1 MSEKYKKYTA
11 RRSRPDLQPS
21 ATRKVAKSPQKA
33 QKRRWRGSGLARGA
47 RRDLR
52 RGVPVR
58 RANARSMAR
67 SRNARRSRRREGR
80 GGAAP
85 RPPPGDG
92 CLGRAEASKRGAGR
106 KRAAGYVPVSVVMP
120 ERASRAA
127 LEASSHPMVRE
138 GWRVDSSRRRGQVRA
153 RVRMTECASEQSK
166 NTRLLIEFSTLRAT
180 FGVSGGHGP

>member
-21 ATRKVAKSPQKA
+21 ATRKVAKSPQK
-33 QKRRWRGSGLARGA
+33 RRWRGSDLARGA

-58 RANARSMAR
+58 RAIARSMAR

-106 KRAAGYVPVSVVMP
+106 KRAAGNVPVALVMP

-153 RVRMTECASEQSK
+153 RVRMTGCASEQPK

-180 FGVSGGHGP
+180 LAFLEGHGP

>member
-1 MSEKYKKYTA
+1 MSTA
-11 RRSRPDLQPS
+11 RAALS
-21 ATRKVAKSPQKA
+21 ASAATSALN
-33 QKRRWRGSGLARGA
+33 GFCARGA

-58 RANARSMAR
+58 RAIARSMVQ

-85 RPPPGDG
+85 RPPPDDG

-106 KRAAGYVPVSVVMP
+106 KRAAGNVPVALVMP
-120 ERASRAA
+120 ERACRAA

-138 GWRVDSSRRRGQVRA
+138 GGRVDSSRRRGQVRA
-153 RVRMTECASEQSK
+153 RVRMTDYSREQHFRK
-166 NTRLLIEFSTLRAT
+166 KFSSLRAS
-180 FGVSGGHGP
+180 FGVSGGHGMGNRAGNRQSRAM

>member
-21 ATRKVAKSPQKA
+21 ATRKVAKSPQK
-33 QKRRWRGSGLARGA
+33 QRWRGSDLARGA

-58 RANARSMAR
+58 RAIARSMVQ
-67 SRNARRSRRREGR
+67 SRNARRSRRRKAR

-85 RPPPGDG
+85 RPPPDDG

-106 KRAAGYVPVSVVMP
+106 KRAAGNVPVSVVMP

-138 GWRVDSSRRRGQVRA
+138 GRRVDSSRPRGQVRA
-153 RVRMTECASEQSK
+153 RVRMTDCASEQPR
-166 NTRLLIEFSTLRAT
+166 NTRFSMEFSTLRAT
-180 FGVSGGHGP
+180 LAFLEGHGP

>member
-21 ATRKVAKSPQKA
+21 ATRKVAKNP
-33 QKRRWRGSGLARGA
+33 QKRRWRGSDLARGA

-85 RPPPGDG
+85 RPPPGGG
-92 CLGRAEASKRGAGR
+92 CLGRAEVSKSKRGAGR
-106 KRAAGYVPVSVVMP
+106 KRAAGNVPVALVMP

-153 RVRMTECASEQSK
+153 RVRMTECASEQPG

-180 FGVSGGHGP
+180 LAFLEGHRP